1 MTTWGLSHLGLRRRD
16 QVAALAAGVHGDGLA
31 TNGYAAALTRAE
43 PWPAGPPLSL
53 APWRR

>member
-31 TNGYAAALTRAE
+31 TNGYAVALTRAE